1 MELTLAEELKLS
13 LAGPDRVATATSVA
27 GGYDVWEIDD
37 AAIRPLDIL
46 EETLIM
52 ALPLSALHG
61 RGEACDAPD
70 EAASADSDETIRPF
84 AGLRSAISDR
94 DAGDETDP

>member
-1 MELTLAEELKLS
+1 MELSLAEELKLS
-13 LAGPDRVATATSVA
+13 LAGPDSVATATSAA

-37 AAIRPLDIL
+37 ATIRPLDIL
-46 EETLIM
+46 EEALIM

-61 RGEACDAPD
+61 RGEACNAPD
-70 EAASADSDETIRPF
+70 EGASADSDEAIRPF